1 MGADVA
7 ERTGIVVA
15 PESLFG
21 EVRAAPENGR
31 AEGDRLRERQVLVGM
46 ERVVVDEN
54 ADLDDLTHLIVPGVG
69 HFRAVMQHLE
79 ALGWP
84 DKVRAFAASGR
95 PTLGI
100 CVGMQLL
107 ATRGMEGEETPGLG
121 LVKALVDRLP
131 EGNDMLRLPHMG
143 WNSVALRRKH
153 PVLDGIKPNRDFY
166 FVHTYH
172 LVCDDPA
179 DVLTLTEHGHPF
191 VSAIRHAN
199 IWGTQFHPEKSH
211 KFGLALMRNFI
222 AHP

>member
-1 MGADVA
+1 MS
-7 ERTGIVVA
+7 EIGILKMPIGNLQSVMNAVY
-15 PESLFG
+15 
-21 EVRAAPENGR
+21 ENGF
-31 AEGDRLRERQVLVGM
+31 DPVL
-46 ERVVVDEN
+46 VDEN
-54 ADLDDLTHLIVPGVG
+54 ADLDDLSHLIVPGVG

-107 ATRGMEGEETPGLG
+107 ATRGTEGEETPGLG

-153 PVLDGIKPNRDFY
+153 PVLEGIKPNRDFY
-166 FVHTYH
+166 FVHTYAMQTE
-172 LVCDDPA
+172 DDA
-179 DVLTLTEHGHPF
+179 DWIGETVYGRPFTSIVGRDNVLGF
-191 VSAIRHAN
+191 
-199 IWGTQFHPEKSH
+199 QFHPEKSQTNGM
-211 KFGLALMRNFI
+211 KLIENFCNWDGKC
-222 AHP
+222 

>member
-1 MGADVA
+1 MS
-7 ERTGIVVA
+7 EIGILKMPIGNLQSVMNAVY
-15 PESLFG
+15 
-21 EVRAAPENGR
+21 ENGF
-31 AEGDRLRERQVLVGM
+31 DPVL
-46 ERVVVDEN
+46 VDEN

-166 FVHTYH
+166 FVHTYAMQTE
-172 LVCDDPA
+172 DDA
-179 DVLTLTEHGHPF
+179 DWIGETVYGHPF
-191 VSAIRHAN
+191 TSIVGRDN
-199 IWGTQFHPEKSH
+199 VLGFQFHPEKSQTNGM
-211 KFGLALMRNFI
+211 KLIENFCNWDGKC
-222 AHP
+222 

>member
-1 MGADVA
+1 MS
-7 ERTGIVVA
+7 EIGILKMPIGNLQSVMNAVY
-15 PESLFG
+15 
-21 EVRAAPENGR
+21 ENGF
-31 AEGDRLRERQVLVGM
+31 DPVL
-46 ERVVVDEN
+46 VDEN

-107 ATRGMEGEETPGLG
+107 STRGMEGEETPGLG

-166 FVHTYH
+166 FVHTYAMQTE
-172 LVCDDPA
+172 DDA
-179 DVLTLTEHGHPF
+179 DWIGETVYGHPF
-191 VSAIRHAN
+191 TSIVGRDN
-199 IWGTQFHPEKSH
+199 VLGFQFHPEKSQTNGM
-211 KFGLALMRNFI
+211 KLIENFCNWDGKC
-222 AHP
+222 